1 MSRSLVEKLWN
12 ASPASIARAARR
24 RLRPKQTLQWF
35 TVQDGDLKGIQ
46 LLLPG
51 TDGAWAEMIAG
62 TFDDFI
68 YKEIKLRGGVADK
81 VIWDIGA
88 HFGFHSLGFAKLG
101 AAEVVAFEPNSAN
114 ASMLTAN
121 LQRNVDLSPR
131 IKTLPLALSDVDGES
146 SFMQTAD
153 VAAGSSGSYLVDAQ
167 VPLGPES
174 YVKFHEVAVKT
185 ARIDT
190 LLTEPTS
197 FKTPHAL
204 KIDVE
209 GAEVL
214 VLKGATR
221 LLTRFHPML
230 FIEVHHICAM
240 CELRGLLD
248 QLAYT
253 VKILDLEHSSPS
265 RCFIAAT

>member
-1 MSRSLVEKLWN
+1 MSPSFIDKLWN
-12 ASPASIARAARR
+12 ASPASLMRAGRR
-24 RLRPKQTLQWF
+24 RLRRKETLRWF
-35 TVQDGDLKGIQ
+35 TVQDGVLKGIQ

-51 TDGAWAEMIAG
+51 TEGAWAEMIAG

-68 YKEIKLRGGVADK
+68 YKEIGLRGGLTDK

-114 ASMLTAN
+114 AAMLTAN
-121 LQRNVDLSPR
+121 LQRNEDVTSR
-131 IKTLPLALSDVDGES
+131 IKTLPLALSDVDGQS

-153 VAAGSSGSYLVDAQ
+153 VATGSSGSYLAQAQ

-174 YVKFHEVAVKT
+174 YAHFHQVTVKT
-185 ARIDT
+185 SRIDT
-190 LLTEPTS
+190 LLSEPANL
-197 FKTPHAL
+197 KTPQVL

-209 GAEVL
+209 GAEAL
-214 VLKGATR
+214 VLKGATK
-221 LLTRFHPML
+221 LLQRFHPWL

-248 QLAYT
+248 QFGYS
-253 VKILDLEHSSPS
+253 VKILDPAHSSPS
-265 RCFIAAT
+265 RCFLAAA